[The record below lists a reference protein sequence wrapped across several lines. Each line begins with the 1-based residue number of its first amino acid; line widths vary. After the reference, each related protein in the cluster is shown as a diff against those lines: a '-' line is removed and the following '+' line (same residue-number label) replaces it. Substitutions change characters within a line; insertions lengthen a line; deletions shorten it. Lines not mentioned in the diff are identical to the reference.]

1 MLLSLRTEPH
11 GTGKAEQWTVFLDYS
26 KEGSL
31 FGYRVEGKG
40 KEGRLRV
47 RRGWILYAVLP
58 AGCCVLSL
66 SFLRDAVNKVVPF
79 IPTEIKQ
86 ESLFQGLYKYKIL
99 YILSI
104 ELYTLYVFDFAG
116 CCISANKKQADKVT
130 NAKQVLW
137 ASVVFFLPAAFRANT
152 SPASN

>member
-1 MLLSLRTEPH
+1 MALEKLNDGRFSWITQRKVVCLDTEWREK
-11 GTGKAEQWTVFLDYS
+11 GK
-26 KEGSL
+26 KEGW
-31 FGYRVEGKG
+31 
-40 KEGRLRV
+40 
-47 RRGWILYAVLP
+47 GWEEAGILYAVLP

-130 NAKQVLW
+130 NAKQFLW

-152 SPASN
+152 LPASN